1 MNTGEMTA
9 NVVKLAK
16 FFSQHKSMTALKQAV
31 RGILTEG
38 EIEEC
43 SRRLEIV
50 RLLKKGTPQHKVAL
64 MLNVGVST
72 VTRGARELKL
82 GRFKQI

>member
-1 MNTGEMTA
+1 MSANQHTGEVT
-9 NVVKLAK
+9 KIAK
-16 FFSQHKSMTALKQAV
+16 YLSAHKSLTALKQAV

-43 SRRLEIV
+43 GRRLEIV
-50 RLLKKGTPQHKVAL
+50 RLLKKGTPQHKIAL
-64 MLNVGVST
+64 MLNVGVAT

-82 GRFKQI
+82 GRFKQV

>member
-1 MNTGEMTA
+1 MSYTKQSDEVG
-9 NVVKLAK
+9 KIAK
-16 FFSQHKSMTALKQAV
+16 YFAAHKSLTALRQAV

-43 SRRLEIV
+43 GRRLEIV

-64 MLNVGVST
+64 MLNVGVAT
-72 VTRGARELKL
+72 VTRGAREIKL
-82 GRFKQI
+82 GRFKQV